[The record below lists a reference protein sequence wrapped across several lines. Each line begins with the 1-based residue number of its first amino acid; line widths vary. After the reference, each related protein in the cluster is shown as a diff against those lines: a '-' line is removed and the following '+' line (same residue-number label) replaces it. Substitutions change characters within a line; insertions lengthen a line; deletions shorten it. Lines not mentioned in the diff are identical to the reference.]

1 LREGRPDYEE
11 TVGKTVRFQR
21 EYNGKQPGDPVRA
34 AAVLMRLAA
43 EQDPP
48 LRIVPGS
55 DAYSAAENN
64 DLAKIALA
72 VQWNDL
78 SISTDF
84 PKGKA

>member
-1 LREGRPDYEE
+1 LI
-11 TVGKTVRFQR
+11 
-21 EYNGKQPGDPVRA
+21 
-34 AAVLMRLAA
+34 RLAA

-48 LRIVPGS
+48 LRIVLGS

-64 DLAKIALA
+64 DLAKIVLA
-72 VQWNDL
+72 VKWKDL